1 MMMRT
6 CLAVAVIGAAILPR
20 AGQGAQATLP
30 TIDEI
35 LQKNIDAIGGR
46 AAMTKITTVTAR
58 GTISV
63 PDAGVDGTIQLFQKA
78 PDKALTIVDLG
89 GMQQREGVDGVIGWS
104 NDPQNGLREK
114 TGVELAVAKR
124 GAVFARELRMKELY
138 PKMVVKG
145 REKLGTSEAY
155 VVEATPTEG
164 SPDTLYYDVT
174 SGLVVRQ
181 LVTRQSAIG
190 PLEVD
195 IALEDYRAVDGVKR
209 PFRIRQVTTQFTAV
223 VQLTEVTHNTPI
235 DDSMFRKPK

>member
-1 MMMRT
+1 MNFEQLLRFSLDQHASDVHLLT
-6 CLAVAVIGAAILPR
+6 GASPALRI
-20 AGQGAQATLP
+20 AGQLRTVEGQSVTE
-30 TIDEI
+30 DE
-35 LQKNIDAIGGR
+35 LR
-46 AAMTKITTVTAR
+46 AFIA
-58 GTISV
+58 S
-63 PDAGVDGTIQLFQKA
+63 LSS
-78 PDKALTIVDLG
+78 
-89 GMQQREGVDGVIGWS
+89 E
-104 NDPQNGLREK
+104 NDR
-114 TGVELAVAKR
+114 T
-124 GAVFARELRMKELY
+124 GAVFARELRLKELY
-138 PKMVVKG
+138 PKMVVEG
-145 REKLGTSEAY
+145 RETLGTSEAY

-223 VQLTEVTHNTPI
+223 VQLSEVTHNAPI